1 MTKTVKKKESGDP
14 RTMRDALAAQVL
26 GDIDTLLDKLDA
38 TNLAVTVS
46 AEKTQET
53 IRRLEE
59 AGETYNQAVL
69 AANMRSK
76 QEMVAYLKTVTS
88 AVISTTGDEQR
99 ELIRSLLREAI
110 SDEINTLKQSIANTR
125 PAIGTPF
132 ASGWMVTTIVCML
145 TAVITS
151 ASTVAMIRM
160 IG

>member
-1 MTKTVKKKESGDP
+1 MTKTIKKKESADP

-38 TNLAVTVS
+38 TSVAVNGS
-46 AEKTQET
+46 SEKIQQT

-76 QEMVAYLKTVTS
+76 KEMVAYLKTVTAS
-88 AVISTTGDEQR
+88 VVSTTGDEQR
-99 ELIRSLLREAI
+99 EVIRSLLREAI
-110 SDEINTLKQSIANTR
+110 SGEINTLKQALSESSATYRAPFITQWAGTIIIAL
-125 PAIGTPF
+125 I
-132 ASGWMVTTIVCML
+132 
-145 TAVITS
+145 TALITS
-151 ASTVAMIRM
+151 ASTVALIRT